1 LEGKLLEY
9 KTAGEFL
16 ADIRKEFGEGNEKIV
31 KVAELKRA
39 EQGEKIMEQWY
50 NRVIILDRNWRESR
64 QEKKRLREQQDNRA
78 QAPRSNNQGAQW

>member
-39 EQGEKIMEQWY
+39 EQGEKIIEQWY
-50 NRVIILDRNWRESR
+50 NRVIILDRESR